1 VTIRESWRSE
11 PCPQQTQFVTT
22 GCSHAGRC
30 CTAQILMCIFR
41 DAARP
46 GHGNGVRVSPFA
58 PQAVHRRC
66 WRRVSRLASHPT
78 VWRDSRAPAI
88 RRARRRQRT
97 LASSGSS
104 FGESSS
110 GTTGLEGG
118 WAGASC
124 GGFRILIYSLRLFGL
139 QSPGECGDVQGVAHQ
154 AVDDLS
160 QKHSRELKKAK
171 R

>member
-1 VTIRESWRSE
+1 MAQRAVSSANPIRHYWMQPCWPLLHGTDPNVYFSGRRAAGAREWREGQSLRTAGGTSKMLAQGFQAGL
-11 PCPQQTQFVTT
+11 P
-22 GCSHAGRC
+22 SH
-30 CTAQILMCIFR
+30 
-41 DAARP
+41 
-46 GHGNGVRVSPFA
+46 
-58 PQAVHRRC
+58 
-66 WRRVSRLASHPT
+66 RLARFAGSSHPA
-78 VWRDSRAPAI
+78 R
-88 RRARRRQRT
+88 RRRQRT